1 MTQTPI
7 PDTSNIA
14 SIILASAALLTA
26 GGSFLRGYITDKKKL
41 SVEDDKKKEIKR
53 KDEFELMHTE
63 IERLQHRV
71 GDLEESRNVLEEQL
85 TEEHNVRIILLDYV
99 AQLRASMLEKKMKVP
114 PMPKLSTE
122 YVRIAQSRRRK

>member
-63 IERLQHRV
+63 IERLQCRV

-122 YVRIAQSRRRK
+122 

>member
-63 IERLQHRV
+63 IERLQRRV

-85 TEEHNVRIILLDYV
+85 TEEHHVRIILLDYV

-122 YVRIAQSRRRK
+122 